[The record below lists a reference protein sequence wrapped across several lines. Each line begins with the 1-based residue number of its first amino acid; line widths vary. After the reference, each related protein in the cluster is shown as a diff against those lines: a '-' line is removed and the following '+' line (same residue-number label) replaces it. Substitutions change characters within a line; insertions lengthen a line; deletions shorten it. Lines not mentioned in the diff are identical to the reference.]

1 MKKALSLFLS
11 LIMVFTVFTVAL
23 PTAFAEG
30 EAASQMKYVGSAEAY
45 NKFKP
50 VITDVKFVNTL
61 EEAPA
66 EGYVWDVSAAND
78 GSVKAWLTDVDATET
93 DDGNGNVVTVVS
105 SAKLVIGAD
114 GKIKL
119 PQDMGAMFE
128 GFSAASSIDFGA
140 DVDTSDVYNMEK
152 LFDGCVALKTIDI
165 SAFDTADVQSFSEM
179 FEGCSSIEA
188 LDLSALEINSAVTL
202 RRMMKNCSSLKLVK
216 IDNWYFGKQLTD
228 MSELFDGCVRLAD
241 IYIYDVDYHS
251 DSKPRQNNVY
261 YGVPTTALKFHDNRN
276 IGTDSVL
283 WERFFDDA
291 KGATL
296 VFDKPE
302 NYEVKLSATSL
313 DMLIGQTTTVTAT
326 VSPRPENS
334 EIKWESKNNG
344 VATVK
349 GGVITAVGEGTTTI
363 VVTNKTV
370 DEDGP
375 VINKAELTVNVNK
388 PSSDDCF
395 KVTFEVP
402 DSIEY
407 FHVSYNGGDTYRPVY
422 GGTFEYLK
430 GTTIIVKAYG
440 TALSYIFSVN
450 GKEIEADESNRL
462 VLEIN
467 SDKTVSARAVDLPS
481 GEETLTIFEKIA
493 QWFRDIFEKLFGWL
507 M

>member
-11 LIMVFTVFTVAL
+11 LIMVLTVFTVAL

-202 RRMMKNCSSLKLVK
+202 RRMMKNCSSLKTVR
-216 IDNWYFGKQLTD
+216 IDNWYFGEQLTD
-228 MSELFDGCVRLAD
+228 MSELFEGCEGLSEV
-241 IYIYDVDYHS
+241 YIYDVGYHG
-251 DSKPRQNNVY
+251 DSKPAQNNVY
-261 YGVPTTALKFHDNRN
+261 YGVNTAELKFHDNLN

-302 NYEVKLSATSL
+302 NYEVMLSTTSL
-313 DMLIGQTTTVTAT
+313 KMLIGQTATVTAT
-326 VSPRPENS
+326 VFPRPENS
-334 EIKWESKNNG
+334 EIKWTSDRNDI
-344 VATVK
+344 ATVK
-349 GGVITAVGEGTTTI
+349 GGVITAVGEGTAKIT
-363 VVTNKTV
+363 VTNKTV

-375 VINKAELTVNVNK
+375 KLNSAVLTVVVDK

-395 KVTFEVP
+395 KVTFEKP

-440 TALSYIFSVN
+440 NAISYIFSVN
-450 GKEIEADESNRL
+450 GKEFESEENNRL
-462 VLEIN
+462 ELEVN
-467 SDKTVSARAVDLPS
+467 ADKTVSVRAVDLPS
-481 GEETLTIFEKIA
+481 GEDTLSIFEKIA
-493 QWFRDIFEKLFGWL
+493 QWFRDLFEKLFGWL